1 MISFS
6 SQNEFELEDSTS
18 KKQWIEAVVS
28 DQKLN
33 LGELSFVF
41 CSDEFLHKIN
51 LEYLNHDTLTDV
63 ISFDYS
69 KNGVIEGEIYIS
81 TERVS
86 DNANDLSLQFLDE
99 LDRVIIHGVLHF
111 CGLGDK
117 TIEEK
122 EIMRGLEDKY
132 LAVR

>member
-6 SQNEFELEDSTS
+6 TQNEFELDNSTS

-28 DQKLN
+28 DQKLK

-69 KNGVIEGEIYIS
+69 NNGNIEGEIYIS
-81 TERVS
+81 TERVA
-86 DNANDLSLQFLDE
+86 DNANDLSLPFLDE

-111 CGLGDK
+111 CGHGDK
-117 TIEEK
+117 SPEEK
-122 EIMRGLEDKY
+122 EIMRELEDKY
-132 LAVR
+132 LALR

>member
-1 MISFS
+1 MINFS
-6 SQNEFELEDSTS
+6 SQNEFVLEDGTS
-18 KKQWIEAVVS
+18 KKLWIETVVS
-28 DQKLN
+28 DQRLD

-69 KNGVIEGEIYIS
+69 KKGIIEGEIYIS
-81 TERVS
+81 TERVA
-86 DNANDLSLQFLDE
+86 DNANDLGLPFLDE

-111 CGLGDK
+111 CGHGDK
-117 TIEEK
+117 SREEK
-122 EIMRGLEDKY
+122 EVMRGLEDTY
-132 LAVR
+132 LAIR